1 MNGLTAGNYSL
12 LRVMIVHDIS
22 FLPRRFVWKPW
33 ENQVKMRIDWGI
45 SENQEIPMKT
55 ETTNK
60 RCCRK
65 WQNHHELPKT
75 WDYQPMCRIT
85 LLALVDLTRCLRDHR
100 AGMYVKLLTQS
111 LQVWLKTH
119 RNCLRQRHET
129 AYNRVYAWYFAKVAY
144 AILRNPGF
152 CLHHFSESVFTGFL
166 TMLTWM
172 LGGD

>member
-1 MNGLTAGNYSL
+1 MGKPGENADRLGHLWKSGDTHEKPKQQINVAAENDKTTMNF
-12 LRVMIVHDIS
+12 R
-22 FLPRRFVWKPW
+22 
-33 ENQVKMRIDWGI
+33 
-45 SENQEIPMKT
+45 
-55 ETTNK
+55 
-60 RCCRK
+60 
-65 WQNHHELPKT
+65 KT

-100 AGMYVKLLTQS
+100 AGMYVKLLTRS

-152 CLHHFSESVFTGFL
+152 CLHNFSESVFTGFL
-166 TMLTWM
+166 TMLAWM